1 MSLPSFKNS
10 RQVRE
15 HTLAGIKAFSERQS
29 RKEEKFTELETCIAA
44 LENDIFLVNARYNS
58 LFIERFTFLEP
69 RTDST

>member
-29 RKEEKFTELETCIAA
+29 RKEEKFTELETCVAA
-44 LENDIFLVNARYNS
+44 LENDIFWLTLDTTHCS
-58 LFIERFTFLEP
+58 SSGLL
-69 RTDST
+69 S